1 MPTQY
6 GFRPA
11 HSTTHAMLDIFTSSL
26 DNLNLNKSTALL
38 LLDLKKAF
46 DTVNHEILLS
56 KLHHYGIRGNAN
68 KLFASFLTNRQQYVF
83 LNHTQSN
90 CRPINCGVLQGSVLA
105 PLLFTLYINDI
116 NSVSHR
122 LYADD
127 TCLILQHENIS
138 GLKKIVKEEI
148 CTVNNWMIANKLTL
162 NMSKSNVVLI
172 NAKNNKM
179 CSLFTSEPLDN
190 AVLPE
195 FFKTKCAKYLGVT
208 FDNSLSFKLHID
220 KLTKKLS

>member
-1 MPTQY
+1 M
-6 GFRPA
+6 
-11 HSTTHAMLDIFTSSL
+11 
-26 DNLNLNKSTALL
+26 DNLNLNKNTALL

-68 KLFASFLTNRQQYVF
+68 KLSASFLTNGQQYVF

-90 CRPINCGVLQGSVLA
+90 CRPINYGVPQGSVLA
-105 PLLFTLYINDI
+105 QLLFTLYINDI
-116 NSVSHR
+116 NSVSQSAPR
-122 LYADD
+122 LYAGD

-138 GLKKIVKEEI
+138 GLKKIV
-148 CTVNNWMIANKLTL
+148 VNNWMIANKLTL

-179 CSLFTSEPLDN
+179 CSLFTSELLDN

-195 FFKTKCAKYLGVT
+195 FLITKCAKYL
-208 FDNSLSFKLHID
+208 
-220 KLTKKLS
+220 

>member
-1 MPTQY
+1 M
-6 GFRPA
+6 
-11 HSTTHAMLDIFTSSL
+11 
-26 DNLNLNKSTALL
+26 
-38 LLDLKKAF
+38 
-46 DTVNHEILLS
+46 
-56 KLHHYGIRGNAN
+56 
-68 KLFASFLTNRQQYVF
+68 NRQQYVF

-90 CRPINCGVLQGSVLA
+90 CRPINFGVPQGSVLG

-116 NSVSHR
+116 NSASQSAPR
-122 LYADD
+122 LYAND

-148 CTVNNWMIANKLTL
+148 CAVNNWMIANKLTL

-179 CSLFTSEPLDN
+179 CSLLTSEPLDN

-195 FFKTKCAKYLGVT
+195 FLITKCAKYLGVT

-220 KLTKKLS
+220 KLTKNCLDQLKYLLS